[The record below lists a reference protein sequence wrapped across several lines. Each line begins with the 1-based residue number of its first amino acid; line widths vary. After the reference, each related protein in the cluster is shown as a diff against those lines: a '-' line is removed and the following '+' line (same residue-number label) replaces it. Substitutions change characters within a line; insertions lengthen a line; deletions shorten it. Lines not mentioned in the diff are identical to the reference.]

1 MISPL
6 RDIPIV
12 CYALSGVIFCLDF
25 NLFLFSS
32 LVPLPSVIYL
42 FIYLFILVRAWHKL
56 SKAHT
61 KLI

>member
-1 MISPL
+1 VISPL

-32 LVPLPSVIYL
+32 LVPLPSVFYL
-42 FIYLFILVRAWHKL
+42 FIYLF
-56 SKAHT
+56 
-61 KLI
+61 